1 MKTKKTM
8 TLITFFMI
16 TMSTVAADNSTATV
30 KGLINRFGVI
40 MKSGTHQS
48 SKKAQLKNLYF
59 NSLNKTMLA
68 RATMRKNWKTLNKQ
82 QQKSFADKFS
92 TFIFHFYASKM
103 DHYDPKTR
111 VIIKDSKIKGKF
123 AMVKTIVQI
132 KSQNLAIDYRLIKL
146 GKSWKIFD
154 IAVEGIRISST
165 YKSQF
170 SDILSRGSYAD
181 LDKAL
186 DKLISKYK

>member
-1 MKTKKTM
+1 MKRKKTM
-8 TLITFFMI
+8 ALITFFI
-16 TMSTVAADNSTATV
+16 VTMSTLAAGNPTATV
-30 KGLINRFGVI
+30 KGLINRFGAI
-40 MKSGTHQS
+40 MKSGAHQS
-48 SKKAQLKNLYF
+48 SKEAQLKSLYF

-68 RATMRKNWKTLNKQ
+68 QATMRKNWKKLDKQ

-92 TFIFHFYASKM
+92 IFIFHFYASKM
-103 DHYDPKTR
+103 DNYDPQTK
-111 VIIKDSKIKGKF
+111 VIVKDSKIKGKF

-132 KSQNLAIDYRLIKL
+132 KSQNLALDYRLIKL
-146 GKSWKIFD
+146 GNSWKIFD
-154 IAVEGIRISST
+154 VAVEGVRISRT

-186 DKLISKYK
+186 DKLIAKYK

>member
-1 MKTKKTM
+1 MA
-8 TLITFFMI
+8 LITFFI
-16 TMSTVAADNSTATV
+16 VTISTLAAGNPAATV

-40 MKSGTHQS
+40 MKSGANQS
-48 SKKAQLKNLYF
+48 SKKTQLKSLYF

-68 RATMRKNWKTLNKQ
+68 RATMRKSWKKLNQQ

-103 DHYDPKTR
+103 GNYDLKTK

-123 AMVKTIVQI
+123 AMVKTIVKI
-132 KSQNLAIDYRLIKL
+132 KSQNLALDYRLIKL
-146 GKSWKIFD
+146 GNSWKIFD
-154 IAVEGIRISST
+154 VAVEGVRISRT

>member
-1 MKTKKTM
+1 MKRKKTM
-8 TLITFFMI
+8 ALITFFI
-16 TMSTVAADNSTATV
+16 VTMSTLADGNPTATV
-30 KGLINRFGVI
+30 KGLINRFGAI
-40 MKSGTHQS
+40 MKSGAHQS
-48 SKKAQLKNLYF
+48 SKEAQLKSLYF

-68 RATMRKNWKTLNKQ
+68 QATMRKNWKKLDKQ

-103 DHYDPKTR
+103 DNYDPKTK
-111 VIIKDSKIKGKF
+111 VIVKDSKIKGKF

-132 KSQNLAIDYRLIKL
+132 KSQNLALDYRLIKL
-146 GKSWKIFD
+146 GNSWKIFD
-154 IAVEGIRISST
+154 VAVEGVRISRT

-186 DKLISKYK
+186 DKLIAKYK